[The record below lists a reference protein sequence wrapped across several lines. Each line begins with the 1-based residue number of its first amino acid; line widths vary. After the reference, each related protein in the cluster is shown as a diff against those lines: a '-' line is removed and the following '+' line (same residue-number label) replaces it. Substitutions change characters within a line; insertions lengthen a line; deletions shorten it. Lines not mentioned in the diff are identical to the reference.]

1 MPGTKAR
8 SKQSWWSSLRNLRSR
23 QKELARKRSHLKRQL
38 QLQTLEPRQMLA
50 ADTPGETLA
59 TAYEP
64 TLTPGVQWTYNETI
78 GNGLYGN
85 KDVDFYKVN
94 LSAGQSLTVD
104 IDTPYYGSLNS
115 YVRLFSSSGTQVAYN
130 DDEDGGGY
138 GYGYGGSL
146 DSLLSYTA
154 SSTGVYYV
162 GVSGASNTSYNVN
175 TAGSGIA
182 GTTGTYTIKMLAS
195 QPPSGDVPGDTLAT
209 AYVPTLTPGTQ
220 WTYNET
226 IGNGLHGNKDV
237 DLYKVNLLA
246 GQSLT
251 IDIDTPYYSYLN
263 SYVRLFNSYG
273 TQVAYNDDEGG
284 GGYGYGYGG
293 SLDSLLNY
301 TAPSGRLLRWC
312 FRRIE
317 YFLQRQHRRKRR
329 CGNHGHVHH

>member
-1 MPGTKAR
+1 
-8 SKQSWWSSLRNLRSR
+8 
-23 QKELARKRSHLKRQL
+23 
-38 QLQTLEPRQMLA
+38 MLA

-162 GVSGASNTSYNVN
+162 GVSGALNTSYNVN

-301 TAPSGRLLRWC
+301 TAPSAGVYYVGVSGALNTSYNANTAGSGVAGTTGTYTIKLLASQPPSGDVPGDTLAARTM
-312 FRRIE
+312 
-317 YFLQRQHRRKRR
+317 L
-329 CGNHGHVHH
+329 V